1 MAAGCVGLLML
12 GVQPMVLGALV
23 AEHRLSMQALAQA
36 ATVEML
42 GLGIVSGGLGAL
54 LQHRHLR
61 IWGAGACIALA
72 AANLGCLSATGV
84 GLIALRAAAGAA
96 GGVLLW
102 ITTGLTT
109 RHPAAVRLS
118 ALFFGSS
125 ALTQAALAAVIPVFA
140 PFFGA
145 NAGLVLLAGLALLSL
160 PLVLCFPHAL
170 PDLAK
175 SAPGQ
180 GALSRAGGFGLLA
193 TFLLM
198 AGIVGLWVFIDQ
210 LGRAYGVAKQTVA
223 LAIAASLAAQVAG
236 AGLVGWIGPRISPPF
251 GLAVVGLALIAC
263 VGALAFDRHVASYV
277 SGTLAVGFLWPC
289 AMVMF
294 VPLLIRL
301 DPTRRAAMLLPGV
314 QLLGSGA
321 GPVVTGAFARSA
333 ELSPVLAAAA
343 ALFGAG
349 VLAILAAV
357 VAQRGGQGDP
367 IGVRT
372 IA

>member
-1 MAAGCVGLLML
+1 
-12 GVQPMVLGALV
+12 
-23 AEHRLSMQALAQA
+23 
-36 ATVEML
+36 
-42 GLGIVSGGLGAL
+42 
-54 LQHRHLR
+54 
-61 IWGAGACIALA
+61 
-72 AANLGCLSATGV
+72 
-84 GLIALRAAAGAA
+84 
-96 GGVLLW
+96 
-102 ITTGLTT
+102 
-109 RHPAAVRLS
+109 
-118 ALFFGSS
+118 
-125 ALTQAALAAVIPVFA
+125 
-140 PFFGA
+140 
-145 NAGLVLLAGLALLSL
+145 
-160 PLVLCFPHAL
+160 
-170 PDLAK
+170 
-175 SAPGQ
+175 
-180 GALSRAGGFGLLA
+180 
-193 TFLLM
+193 M